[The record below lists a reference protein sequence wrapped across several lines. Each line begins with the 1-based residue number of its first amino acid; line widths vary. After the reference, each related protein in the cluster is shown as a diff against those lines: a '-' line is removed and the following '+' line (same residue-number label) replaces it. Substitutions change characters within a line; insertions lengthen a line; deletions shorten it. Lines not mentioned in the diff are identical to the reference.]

1 MTKPL
6 TVDKLLYTPVEAAHA
21 LGLSRSTIYV
31 LMASGEVPS
40 VHIGSSRRIPA
51 DGLRRYVATLY
62 RLRAPAAASRS
73 TRFAYA
79 QVEVQAGR
87 GQHVDEGVDAEEVD
101 LAPGEI

>member
-40 VHIGSSRRIPA
+40 VRIGTSRRIPA
-51 DGLRRYVATLY
+51 EGLRRYVAILTNKAAGD
-62 RLRAPAAASRS
+62 RSGAGAADRAE
-73 TRFAYA
+73 
-79 QVEVQAGR
+79 Q
-87 GQHVDEGVDAEEVD
+87 QH
-101 LAPGEI
+101 LWK